1 MKSTLIAAAF
11 AGVAAAAAAWSLAA
25 AQDPT
30 SEPAEAEA
38 PAALP
43 GPPAD
48 LIPRSVPAADRAP
61 LLREIDTYLA
71 ELDVL
76 TGSFFQIEPTGV
88 VSQGSFWIDRPGRMR
103 FEYADPHPFTLVADG
118 ATYTVWDRE
127 LDDVNTRVPLRE
139 TPLYMFLKRDV
150 ALSQDADIVELTET
164 DGELAVTLRDRDD
177 RVDGTLTLV
186 FARPALELRRFATTD
201 SAGAETE
208 VLLTDSVRGGTVDPA
223 LFVVRE
229 PRRRDRR

>member
-1 MKSTLIAAAF
+1 MKTTLIAAPIVAL
-11 AGVAAAAAAWSLAA
+11 AAAAAAWSLAA
-25 AQDPT
+25 AQDDA
-30 SEPAEAEA
+30 SA
-38 PAALP
+38 AALP
-43 GPPAD
+43 APPAD
-48 LIPRSVPAADRAP
+48 LIPRSVPADDRAP
-61 LLREIDTYLA
+61 LLREIDAYLA

-76 TGSFFQIEPTGV
+76 QGSFFQIEPTGV
-88 VSQGSFWIDRPGRMR
+88 VTQGQFWIDRPGRMR

-150 ALSQDADIVELTET
+150 ALSQDADIVDLTESP
-164 DGELAVTLRDRDD
+164 GELALTLRDRDD
-177 RVDGTLTLV
+177 RVEGTLTLV

-208 VLLTDSVRGGTVDPA
+208 VLLTEATRGGDVDPA